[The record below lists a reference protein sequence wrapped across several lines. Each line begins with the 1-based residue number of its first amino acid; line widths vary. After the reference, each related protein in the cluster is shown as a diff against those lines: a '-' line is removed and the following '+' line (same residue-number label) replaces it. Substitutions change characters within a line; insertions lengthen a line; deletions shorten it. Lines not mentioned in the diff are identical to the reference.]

1 MRFKPSNYLN
11 MIFACT
17 LLTSLAACTP
27 DPNAAA
33 SSPVQSSRSLM
44 PADPAI
50 KTVYIQS
57 CYGCHS
63 SGAGMAPRTGNI
75 AEWAPR
81 VQKGINVLLYN
92 TINGI
97 GSMPANGMCM
107 DCSEEDFTKLIL
119 FLAGQSD

>member
-1 MRFKPSNYLN
+1 
-11 MIFACT
+11 
-17 LLTSLAACTP
+17 
-27 DPNAAA
+27 
-33 SSPVQSSRSLM
+33 M

-63 SGAGMAPRTGNI
+63 SGAGRAPRTGNI
-75 AEWAPR
+75 ADWAPR
-81 VQKGINVLLYN
+81 MGKGMNFLVYN
-92 TINGI
+92 TVNGI
-97 GSMPANGMCM
+97 GSMPAKGMCM

>member
-1 MRFKPSNYLN
+1 MRFKTSIYVKILSAG
-11 MIFACT
+11 I
-17 LLTSLAACTP
+17 LLTGLTACTP
-27 DPNAAA
+27 DPNAKA
-33 SSPVQSSRSLM
+33 SSPAQSSRSLM

-50 KTVYIQS
+50 KTAYIQS

-63 SGAGMAPRTGNI
+63 SGAGRAPRTGNI
-75 AEWAPR
+75 ADWAPR
-81 VQKGINVLLYN
+81 VQKGFDVLLYN

-97 GSMPANGMCM
+97 GSMPAKGMCM